1 MGFFDLN
8 IAYLESSPSDKTPV
22 KTTRI
27 KVVIKS
33 HGTRLHRH
41 RRQPYDQR
49 RDVRSRPLLHLPPP
63 PSISTVTSSM
73 FHAPHCLR
81 RKPLP
86 SSRTKLWQP
95 YLENLRL
102 GHRQAF
108 GPERVRRCLWQIRGS
123 WFRIF
128 LFEKTNSFEVLTF
141 ILLMNDV
148 DRYNCDWLLREVAF
162 SIEAD

>member
-63 PSISTVTSSM
+63 PPSISTVTSSM

-86 SSRTKLWQP
+86 SSRTQLWQP

-102 GHRQAF
+102 GHRQARTRSTMPVTNPRF
-108 GPERVRRCLWQIRGS
+108 VVS
-123 WFRIF
+123 YIF
-128 LFEKTNSFEVLTF
+128 V
-141 ILLMNDV
+141 
-148 DRYNCDWLLREVAF
+148 
-162 SIEAD
+162 